1 MRNARRII
9 LASLATI
16 VLISVWSN
24 ARVAYL
30 GALEVYVLDVGQG
43 DAIYVRTPSGLDM
56 LVDGGRSVSVL
67 RRLSEIMPW
76 DDRFIDVVVATH
88 PDADHI
94 GGLPPVLGRYG
105 VGVFVEPGIES
116 GNFIDDEVHRL
127 LLERGIRSVLARRGM
142 LIDFGDGSLFDILY
156 PEGDVSN
163 LRDTNDASIVGMMRF
178 GSTSVMLTGDAP
190 QHVERRI
197 VSLDGASLSSEIL
210 KAGHHGSHTS
220 SAEAFVRAVN
230 PRWAVISAGKDN
242 SYHHP
247 HEEVIGLFR
256 RLGIEIIR
264 TDDVGTISFVSDGS
278 SFRRK

>member
-1 MRNARRII
+1 MRNAQRVI
-9 LASLATI
+9 LALLAATVLLSLWA
-16 VLISVWSN
+16 SM
-24 ARVAYL
+24 RVSHQEM
-30 GALEVYVLDVGQG
+30 LEVYVLDVGQG
-43 DAIYVRTPSGLDM
+43 DAIYVRTPSGRDM

-105 VGVFVEPGIES
+105 IGVFVEPGIES

-127 LLERGIRSVLARRGM
+127 LLERGVQSILARRGM
-142 LIDFGDGSLFDILY
+142 VIDFGDGALFDILH

-190 QHVERRI
+190 QSVERQI
-197 VSLDGASLSSEIL
+197 LSLDGMSLSSEVL
-210 KAGHHGSHTS
+210 KAGHHGSRTS

-242 SYHHP
+242 TYHHP
-247 HEEVIGLFR
+247 HEEAVGLFR
-256 RLGIEIIR
+256 RLGIEIVR
-264 TDDVGTISFVSDGS
+264 TDESGTISFISDGS

>member
-1 MRNARRII
+1 MRNARRFIFAL
-9 LASLATI
+9 LAAIALLSSWA
-16 VLISVWSN
+16 SMRASHQEM
-24 ARVAYL
+24 
-30 GALEVYVLDVGQG
+30 LEVYVLDVGQG
-43 DAIYVRTPSGLDM
+43 DAIYVRTPSGRDM

-94 GGLPPVLGRYG
+94 GGLPPVLERYG

-142 LIDFGDGSLFDILY
+142 VVDFGDGALFDILY
-156 PEGDVSN
+156 PDGDVSN
-163 LRDTNDASIVGMMRF
+163 LRDANDASIVGMVRF

-190 QHVERRI
+190 QSVERQI
-197 VSLDGASLSSEIL
+197 LSLDGAFLSSEIL
-210 KAGHHGSHTS
+210 KAGHHGSRTS
-220 SAEAFVRAVN
+220 SADEFVRAVS

-256 RLGIEIIR
+256 RLGIEIVR
-264 TDDVGTISFVSDGS
+264 TDDSGTISFVSDGS
-278 SFRRK
+278 SFWRK